1 MRFVPQKLRYTM
13 MLVSMS
19 AVLAACGGGGGSS
32 GGPSG
37 GGGPVGGTPDEGY
50 AILSWEA
57 PVTREDGSCLDDLAA
72 YRISYGLAPGTYD
85 KTETVSVEDM
95 SAVDTGRS
103 TDCGKIKS
111 YSYVVE
117 DLGTASWYFAVQAVD
132 SAGNVSD
139 YSNEAIRT
147 IQ

>member
-13 MLVSMS
+13 MLVSLS
-19 AVLAACGGGGGSS
+19 AALAACGGGGSSGGSS
-32 GGPSG
+32 GGGS
-37 GGGPVGGTPDEGY
+37 PVGGAPGEGY

-72 YRISYGLAPGTYD
+72 YRVSYGLAPGTYD
-85 KTETVSVEDM
+85 KTETVSVKDM

-103 TDCGKIKS
+103 TECGKIQS

-139 YSNEAIRT
+139 YSNEAIKT